1 MNQKPSPLHRASE
14 WIVDHYR
21 LFFVVFAAL
30 LVFSAVASGW
40 VKVENDVAAYLP
52 ADSETRQ
59 GLDIME
65 QEFQTYGSAKIL
77 LRDTDADA
85 AAATAEQI
93 RAVDGV
99 DSCTY
104 TMNDT
109 GSALL
114 SVSLSDLEGS
124 DTCAQTV
131 QALRDLLDGS
141 GAYIYSAEGYSIS
154 DQINGEVRGLLV
166 IVAII
171 LVTVLTFTSS
181 TYAEVPILLIT
192 FLAAA
197 LINKGTN
204 FVFGTISFVSNAVAI
219 LLQLAMSVDYAIIFC
234 NRYKQAHET
243 LPVREAVIESLEKSI
258 TVISSSS
265 LTTIAGL
272 VAMTFMKFGLG
283 RDLGIVLIKAILIS
297 MLTVF
302 LLMPGLLL
310 KLGPAMDKTKHRNF
324 VPKIS
329 GVGRLAWR
337 TRRVVPLVFAAVLVV
352 ACIGA
357 NRVSYVY
364 SEAPLKTHNADVNR
378 TASQA
383 ITDDFGDETVLAVV
397 VPAGDYTQEAALLD
411 ALSALPEVKSA
422 VGIAGTEAAGGYRLA
437 DAVDYRTFAQ
447 LSGADSTSAQA
458 LFALYAAENGA
469 AQTAA
474 QDLSGYQVPLLKLFE
489 FLNDKIADGTVTL
502 SAAQAA
508 QVTALSS
515 QLERASAQLEG
526 TSYHRLVLTLA
537 AASDGDETFA
547 LLDRIHAVVHQY
559 YPTDSYL
566 VGDAMSAYGSEQ
578 TFTQDNVMVSAMSI
592 LMVMLVLLF
601 TFRSLGMPI
610 LLTLVI
616 QGSIWINFGITVLTG
631 EYVLFMVYLVASA
644 IQMGCNVDYAIVV
657 ASHYTEA
664 RADQGPREAMITA
677 LNLAFPTI
685 ITSGTMLIS
694 AGLLIGA
701 RVSSGAVAGMGRF
714 VGVGSLIT
722 VFLVLFVLPQLLLLG
737 DTFVRRTAL
746 PAQRRLPL
754 TAASRA
760 ARWVLLAAAVFVM
773 AVSPWS
779 VVRTQQKRADRVA
792 ADTQLCGSA
801 HSLGELAASLGA
813 QQETYDALKRSFATG
828 VVTDNVGQSRLES
841 GQAEYDAGSEKLAAA
856 KAQYAAGQAQLEQ
869 GKADYAAGQEKLAAA
884 KEEYAA
890 GQAQLAKIQPVY
902 DAVHPAYQRYLD
914 RQAEYD
920 AAVASGDLAKAA
932 LLWPGVTAQKQI
944 YETQLIGTG
953 YSIESLVQAY
963 EAGQAKLSAGAAQI
977 AAAEQQLQD
986 AQAQL
991 AAGQQAL
998 DAAAAEIA
1006 AGQSKLDTA
1015 AGTLASGRQ
1024 TLAANRQQLA
1034 QDLAALAPYEDDT
1047 ERLEQ
1052 GIAVLMQDETLR
1064 ARAGASASYG
1074 DICAL
1079 AQDIYTADMNTA
1091 RTEAAVWT
1099 GICIALFAA
1108 GALAFAGV
1116 CLGHRRGKAVAWCT
1130 ALAAI
1135 LSVGCLIAMR
1145 PPVTVRCA
1153 RCACARRWRCSCW
1166 RSWPP
1171 GSRSGSARS
1180 GRSKAQGKKKPG
1192 RRQLPAPR
1200 FCFCTALCYNGP
1212 SRSKGIAI
1220 PMVKV
1225 LFICHGN
1232 ICRSPMAEY
1241 LLKEMVRQQGLAAQF
1256 QIASAA
1262 TSREEIGNDVYP
1274 PARAEL
1280 RAHGIP
1286 VGHRTAVQVTPRDY
1300 DAYDWLLTMDE
1311 NNARNLRR
1319 ILPHDPDG
1327 KIRALLSFA
1336 GLQRGIADPWYT
1348 DDFGTTYDDL
1358 VLGCTAFLDALRRRG
1373 DI

>member
-93 RAVDGV
+93 HAVDGV

-243 LPVREAVIESLEKSI
+243 LPVREAAIESLEKSI

-411 ALSALPEVKSA
+411 ALSAVPEVKSA

-447 LSGADSTSAQA
+447 LSDVDSTSAQA

-474 QDLSGYQVPLLKLFE
+474 QDLSGYQVPLLKLFK

-664 RADQGPREAMITA
+664 RADQGSREAMITA

-746 PAQRRLPL
+746 PAQRRLLL

-801 HSLGELAASLGA
+801 RSLGELAASLGA
-813 QQETYDALKRSFATG
+813 QQETYDALKLSFATG

-856 KAQYAAGQAQLEQ
+856 KAQYAAGQAQL
-869 GKADYAAGQEKLAAA
+869 AR
-884 KEEYAA
+884 
-890 GQAQLAKIQPVY
+890 IQPVY

-932 LLWPGVTAQKQI
+932 LLWPGVTAQKQL

-1015 AGTLASGRQ
+1015 AGTLAAGRQ

-1079 AQDIYTADMNTA
+1079 AQDLYTADMDTA

-1135 LSVGCLIAMR
+1135 LSVGCLIAM
-1145 PPVTVRCA
+1145 
-1153 RCACARRWRCSCW
+1153 
-1166 RSWPP
+1166 
-1171 GSRSGSARS
+1171 
-1180 GRSKAQGKKKPG
+1180 
-1192 RRQLPAPR
+1192 
-1200 FCFCTALCYNGP
+1200 
-1212 SRSKGIAI
+1212 
-1220 PMVKV
+1220 
-1225 LFICHGN
+1225 
-1232 ICRSPMAEY
+1232 
-1241 LLKEMVRQQGLAAQF
+1241 LAAGHG
-1256 QIASAA
+1256 ALRTLCLCAA
-1262 TSREEIGNDVYP
+1262 
-1274 PARAEL
+1274 L
-1280 RAHGIP
+1280 
-1286 VGHRTAVQVTPRDY
+1286 
-1300 DAYDWLLTMDE
+1300 
-1311 NNARNLRR
+1311 
-1319 ILPHDPDG
+1319 
-1327 KIRALLSFA
+1327 ALLVLAFVAA
-1336 GLQRGIADPWYT
+1336 GVTLRQRAQR
-1348 DDFGTTYDDL
+1348 
-1358 VLGCTAFLDALRRRG
+1358 AQ
-1373 DI
+1373 

>member
-85 AAATAEQI
+85 AAATAERI

-352 ACIGA
+352 ACIGV

-447 LSGADSTSAQA
+447 LSDVDSTSAQA

-856 KAQYAAGQAQLEQ
+856 KAQYAAGQVQLEQ
-869 GKADYAAGQEKLAAA
+869 GKADYAAGQEQLAAA

-932 LLWPGVTAQKQI
+932 LLWPGVTAQKQL

-963 EAGQAKLSAGAAQI
+963 EAGQAKLSDGAAQI

-1034 QDLAALAPYEDDT
+1034 QDLAALTPYEDDT

-1079 AQDIYTADMNTA
+1079 AQDLYTADMDTA

-1116 CLGHRRGKAVAWCT
+1116 CLGHRREKAVAWCT

-1135 LSVGCLIAMR
+1135 LSVGCLIAMLAAGHGALR
-1145 PPVTVRCA
+1145 TLCLCAAHAVPVRGAGAARAGVR
-1153 RCACARRWRCSCW
+1153 
-1166 RSWPP
+1166 
-1171 GSRSGSARS
+1171 
-1180 GRSKAQGKKKPG
+1180 G
-1192 RRQLPAPR
+1192 RRGHAPAARAAGAVRRRERKNRGAGSCLHPGFAFAPR
-1200 FCFCTALCYNGP
+1200 CVIMGH
-1212 SRSKGIAI
+1212 
-1220 PMVKV
+1220 
-1225 LFICHGN
+1225 HG
-1232 ICRSPMAEY
+1232 R
-1241 LLKEMVRQQGLAAQF
+1241 K
-1256 QIASAA
+1256 
-1262 TSREEIGNDVYP
+1262 
-1274 PARAEL
+1274 EL
-1280 RAHGIP
+1280 RSQWSKCSLSA
-1286 VGHRTAVQVTPRDY
+1286 TAGFTV
-1300 DAYDWLLTMDE
+1300 
-1311 NNARNLRR
+1311 
-1319 ILPHDPDG
+1319 
-1327 KIRALLSFA
+1327 
-1336 GLQRGIADPWYT
+1336 
-1348 DDFGTTYDDL
+1348 
-1358 VLGCTAFLDALRRRG
+1358 
-1373 DI
+1373 

>member
-1 MNQKPSPLHRASE
+1 MITDICNLSFFSLSFCYQKVNPRVFVGVRSGDSIMNQKPSPLHRASE

-192 FLAAA
+192 VLAAA

-664 RADQGPREAMITA
+664 RADQGPRETMITA

-1135 LSVGCLIAMR
+1135 LSVGCLIAM
-1145 PPVTVRCA
+1145 
-1153 RCACARRWRCSCW
+1153 
-1166 RSWPP
+1166 
-1171 GSRSGSARS
+1171 
-1180 GRSKAQGKKKPG
+1180 
-1192 RRQLPAPR
+1192 
-1200 FCFCTALCYNGP
+1200 
-1212 SRSKGIAI
+1212 
-1220 PMVKV
+1220 
-1225 LFICHGN
+1225 
-1232 ICRSPMAEY
+1232 
-1241 LLKEMVRQQGLAAQF
+1241 LAAGHG
-1256 QIASAA
+1256 ALRTLCLCAA
-1262 TSREEIGNDVYP
+1262 
-1274 PARAEL
+1274 L
-1280 RAHGIP
+1280 
-1286 VGHRTAVQVTPRDY
+1286 
-1300 DAYDWLLTMDE
+1300 
-1311 NNARNLRR
+1311 
-1319 ILPHDPDG
+1319 
-1327 KIRALLSFA
+1327 ALLVLAFVAA
-1336 GLQRGIADPWYT
+1336 GFTLRQRAQR
-1348 DDFGTTYDDL
+1348 
-1358 VLGCTAFLDALRRRG
+1358 AQ
-1373 DI
+1373 

>member
-93 RAVDGV
+93 HAVDGV

-474 QDLSGYQVPLLKLFE
+474 QDLSGYQVPLLKLFK

-779 VVRTQQKRADRVA
+779 VVRTQQKRADRVD
-792 ADTQLCGSA
+792 ADTQLCDNA

-813 QQETYDALKRSFATG
+813 QQETYDALKLSFATG

-856 KAQYAAGQAQLEQ
+856 RAQYAAGQAQLEQ
-869 GKADYAAGQEKLAAA
+869 GKADYAAGQ
-884 KEEYAA
+884 
-890 GQAQLAKIQPVY
+890 AQLARIQPVY

-914 RQAEYD
+914 QQAEYD
-920 AAVASGDLAKAA
+920 AAVANGDLAKAA
-932 LLWPGVTAQKQI
+932 LLWPGVTAQKQL

-977 AAAEQQLQD
+977 AAAEQQLAD
-986 AQAQL
+986 AQAKL

-1079 AQDIYTADMNTA
+1079 AQDLYTADMDTA

-1116 CLGHRRGKAVAWCT
+1116 CLGHRSGKAVAWCT

-1135 LSVGCLIAMR
+1135 LSVGCLIAM
-1145 PPVTVRCA
+1145 
-1153 RCACARRWRCSCW
+1153 
-1166 RSWPP
+1166 
-1171 GSRSGSARS
+1171 
-1180 GRSKAQGKKKPG
+1180 
-1192 RRQLPAPR
+1192 
-1200 FCFCTALCYNGP
+1200 
-1212 SRSKGIAI
+1212 
-1220 PMVKV
+1220 
-1225 LFICHGN
+1225 
-1232 ICRSPMAEY
+1232 
-1241 LLKEMVRQQGLAAQF
+1241 LAAGHG
-1256 QIASAA
+1256 ALRTLCLCAA
-1262 TSREEIGNDVYP
+1262 
-1274 PARAEL
+1274 L
-1280 RAHGIP
+1280 
-1286 VGHRTAVQVTPRDY
+1286 
-1300 DAYDWLLTMDE
+1300 
-1311 NNARNLRR
+1311 
-1319 ILPHDPDG
+1319 
-1327 KIRALLSFA
+1327 ALLVLAFVAA
-1336 GLQRGIADPWYT
+1336 GVTLRQRAQR
-1348 DDFGTTYDDL
+1348 
-1358 VLGCTAFLDALRRRG
+1358 AQ
-1373 DI
+1373 

>member
-258 TVISSSS
+258 AVISSSS

-329 GVGRLAWR
+329 GVGRLAWW

-364 SEAPLKTHNADVNR
+364 SEAPLKTHNADANR

-397 VPAGDYTQEAALLD
+397 VPAGDYTREAALLD

-447 LSGADSTSAQA
+447 LSDVDSTSAQA

-754 TAASRA
+754 PSASRA

-779 VVRTQQKRADRVA
+779 AVRPQQERADRVE
-792 ADTQLCGSA
+792 ADTQLCDSA
-801 HSLGELAASLGA
+801 RSLGELAASLGA
-813 QQETYDALKRSFATG
+813 QQETYDALKLSFATG
-828 VVTDNVGQSRLES
+828 VVTDNVGQSRLQS
-841 GQAEYDAGSEKLAAA
+841 GQAEYDAGSEKLA
-856 KAQYAAGQAQLEQ
+856 EQ
-869 GKADYAAGQEKLAAA
+869 GMADYAAGQENLAAA

-932 LLWPGVTAQKQI
+932 LLWPGVTAQKQL
-944 YETQLIGTG
+944 YETQLLGTG

-963 EAGQAKLSAGAAQI
+963 EAGQAKLSEGAAQI
-977 AAAEQQLQD
+977 TAAEQQLQD

-991 AAGQQAL
+991 VAGQQAL

-1034 QDLAALAPYEDDT
+1034 QDLAELAPYEDDT
-1047 ERLEQ
+1047 ERLER
-1052 GIAVLMQDETLR
+1052 GIAVLMQGEALR
-1064 ARAGASASYG
+1064 TRAGSSASYG

-1079 AQDIYTADMNTA
+1079 AQDLYAADMDTA

-1099 GICIALFAA
+1099 GICIVLFAA

-1116 CLGHRRGKAVAWCT
+1116 CLGHRREKAVAWCT

-1135 LSVGCLIAMR
+1135 LSVGCLIAM
-1145 PPVTVRCA
+1145 
-1153 RCACARRWRCSCW
+1153 
-1166 RSWPP
+1166 
-1171 GSRSGSARS
+1171 
-1180 GRSKAQGKKKPG
+1180 
-1192 RRQLPAPR
+1192 
-1200 FCFCTALCYNGP
+1200 
-1212 SRSKGIAI
+1212 
-1220 PMVKV
+1220 
-1225 LFICHGN
+1225 
-1232 ICRSPMAEY
+1232 
-1241 LLKEMVRQQGLAAQF
+1241 LAAGHG
-1256 QIASAA
+1256 A
-1262 TSREEIGNDVYP
+1262 
-1274 PARAEL
+1274 L
-1280 RAHGIP
+1280 R
-1286 VGHRTAVQVTPRDY
+1286 TLCLCAV
-1300 DAYDWLLTMDE
+1300 L
-1311 NNARNLRR
+1311 
-1319 ILPHDPDG
+1319 
-1327 KIRALLSFA
+1327 ALLVLAFVAA
-1336 GLQRGIADPWYT
+1336 GLTLRQRAQR
-1348 DDFGTTYDDL
+1348 
-1358 VLGCTAFLDALRRRG
+1358 AQ
-1373 DI
+1373 

>member
-1 MNQKPSPLHRASE
+1 MITDICNLSFFSLSFCYQKVNPRVFVGVRSGDSIMNQKPSPLHRASE

-447 LSGADSTSAQA
+447 LSGADSTSAPA

-566 VGDAMSAYGSEQ
+566 VGDAMSAYGPEQ

-779 VVRTQQKRADRVA
+779 VVRTQQKRADRVV

-801 HSLGELAASLGA
+801 RSLGELAASLGA
-813 QQETYDALKRSFATG
+813 QQETYDALKLSFATG

-841 GQAEYDAGSEKLAAA
+841 GQAEYDAGREK
-856 KAQYAAGQAQLEQ
+856 
-869 GKADYAAGQEKLAAA
+869 
-884 KEEYAA
+884 
-890 GQAQLAKIQPVY
+890 
-902 DAVHPAYQRYLD
+902 
-914 RQAEYD
+914 
-920 AAVASGDLAKAA
+920 
-932 LLWPGVTAQKQI
+932 
-944 YETQLIGTG
+944 
-953 YSIESLVQAY
+953 
-963 EAGQAKLSAGAAQI
+963 
-977 AAAEQQLQD
+977 
-986 AQAQL
+986 L

-1034 QDLAALAPYEDDT
+1034 QDLAALTPYEDDT

-1079 AQDIYTADMNTA
+1079 AQDLYTADMDTA

-1099 GICIALFAA
+1099 GICITLFAA

-1116 CLGHRRGKAVAWCT
+1116 CLGHRSGKAVAWCT

-1135 LSVGCLIAMR
+1135 LSVGCLIAM
-1145 PPVTVRCA
+1145 
-1153 RCACARRWRCSCW
+1153 
-1166 RSWPP
+1166 
-1171 GSRSGSARS
+1171 
-1180 GRSKAQGKKKPG
+1180 
-1192 RRQLPAPR
+1192 
-1200 FCFCTALCYNGP
+1200 
-1212 SRSKGIAI
+1212 
-1220 PMVKV
+1220 
-1225 LFICHGN
+1225 
-1232 ICRSPMAEY
+1232 
-1241 LLKEMVRQQGLAAQF
+1241 LAAGHG
-1256 QIASAA
+1256 ALRTLCLCAA
-1262 TSREEIGNDVYP
+1262 
-1274 PARAEL
+1274 L
-1280 RAHGIP
+1280 
-1286 VGHRTAVQVTPRDY
+1286 
-1300 DAYDWLLTMDE
+1300 
-1311 NNARNLRR
+1311 
-1319 ILPHDPDG
+1319 
-1327 KIRALLSFA
+1327 ALLVLAFVAA
-1336 GLQRGIADPWYT
+1336 GFTLRQRAQR
-1348 DDFGTTYDDL
+1348 
-1358 VLGCTAFLDALRRRG
+1358 AQ
-1373 DI
+1373 

>member
-364 SEAPLKTHNADVNR
+364 SEAPLKMHNADVNR

-447 LSGADSTSAQA
+447 LGGADSTSAQA

-664 RADQGPREAMITA
+664 RADHGPREAMITA

-792 ADTQLCGSA
+792 ADTQLCDNA

-813 QQETYDALKRSFATG
+813 QQETYDALKLSFATG
-828 VVTDNVGQSRLES
+828 VVTDSVGQSQLQS

-856 KAQYAAGQAQLEQ
+856 RAQYAAGQAQLEQ
-869 GKADYAAGQEKLAAA
+869 GKADYAAGQ
-884 KEEYAA
+884 
-890 GQAQLAKIQPVY
+890 AQLARIQPVY

-932 LLWPGVTAQKQI
+932 LLWPGVTAQKQL

-1079 AQDIYTADMNTA
+1079 AQDLYTADMDTA

-1116 CLGHRRGKAVAWCT
+1116 CLGHRSGKAVAWCT

-1135 LSVGCLIAMR
+1135 LSVGCLIAM
-1145 PPVTVRCA
+1145 
-1153 RCACARRWRCSCW
+1153 
-1166 RSWPP
+1166 
-1171 GSRSGSARS
+1171 
-1180 GRSKAQGKKKPG
+1180 
-1192 RRQLPAPR
+1192 
-1200 FCFCTALCYNGP
+1200 
-1212 SRSKGIAI
+1212 
-1220 PMVKV
+1220 
-1225 LFICHGN
+1225 
-1232 ICRSPMAEY
+1232 
-1241 LLKEMVRQQGLAAQF
+1241 LAAGHG
-1256 QIASAA
+1256 ALRTLCLCAA
-1262 TSREEIGNDVYP
+1262 
-1274 PARAEL
+1274 L
-1280 RAHGIP
+1280 
-1286 VGHRTAVQVTPRDY
+1286 
-1300 DAYDWLLTMDE
+1300 
-1311 NNARNLRR
+1311 
-1319 ILPHDPDG
+1319 
-1327 KIRALLSFA
+1327 ALLVLAFVAA
-1336 GLQRGIADPWYT
+1336 GVTLRQRAQR
-1348 DDFGTTYDDL
+1348 
-1358 VLGCTAFLDALRRRG
+1358 AQ
-1373 DI
+1373 

>member
-1 MNQKPSPLHRASE
+1 MITDICNLSFFSLSFCYQKVNPRVFVGVRSGDSIMNQKPSPLHRASE

-397 VPAGDYTQEAALLD
+397 VPSGDYTQEAALLD

-447 LSGADSTSAQA
+447 LSGVDSTSAQA

-1135 LSVGCLIAMR
+1135 LSVGCLIAM
-1145 PPVTVRCA
+1145 
-1153 RCACARRWRCSCW
+1153 
-1166 RSWPP
+1166 
-1171 GSRSGSARS
+1171 
-1180 GRSKAQGKKKPG
+1180 
-1192 RRQLPAPR
+1192 
-1200 FCFCTALCYNGP
+1200 
-1212 SRSKGIAI
+1212 
-1220 PMVKV
+1220 
-1225 LFICHGN
+1225 
-1232 ICRSPMAEY
+1232 
-1241 LLKEMVRQQGLAAQF
+1241 LAAGHG
-1256 QIASAA
+1256 ALRTLCLCAA
-1262 TSREEIGNDVYP
+1262 
-1274 PARAEL
+1274 L
-1280 RAHGIP
+1280 
-1286 VGHRTAVQVTPRDY
+1286 
-1300 DAYDWLLTMDE
+1300 
-1311 NNARNLRR
+1311 
-1319 ILPHDPDG
+1319 
-1327 KIRALLSFA
+1327 ALLVLAFVAA
-1336 GLQRGIADPWYT
+1336 GFTLRQRAQR
-1348 DDFGTTYDDL
+1348 
-1358 VLGCTAFLDALRRRG
+1358 AQ
-1373 DI
+1373 

>member
-364 SEAPLKTHNADVNR
+364 SEAPLKMHNADVNR

-447 LSGADSTSAQA
+447 LSDVDSTSAQA

-474 QDLSGYQVPLLKLFE
+474 QDLSGYQVPLLKLFK

-779 VVRTQQKRADRVA
+779 VVRTQQKRADRVD
-792 ADTQLCGSA
+792 ADTQLCDNA

-828 VVTDNVGQSRLES
+828 VVTDSVGQSQLQS

-856 KAQYAAGQAQLEQ
+856 RAQ
-869 GKADYAAGQEKLAAA
+869 
-884 KEEYAA
+884 
-890 GQAQLAKIQPVY
+890 
-902 DAVHPAYQRYLD
+902 
-914 RQAEYD
+914 YD

-932 LLWPGVTAQKQI
+932 LLWPGVTAQKQL

-1079 AQDIYTADMNTA
+1079 AQDLYTADMDTA

-1116 CLGHRRGKAVAWCT
+1116 CLGHRSGKAVAWCT

-1135 LSVGCLIAMR
+1135 LSVGCLIAM
-1145 PPVTVRCA
+1145 
-1153 RCACARRWRCSCW
+1153 
-1166 RSWPP
+1166 
-1171 GSRSGSARS
+1171 
-1180 GRSKAQGKKKPG
+1180 
-1192 RRQLPAPR
+1192 
-1200 FCFCTALCYNGP
+1200 
-1212 SRSKGIAI
+1212 
-1220 PMVKV
+1220 
-1225 LFICHGN
+1225 
-1232 ICRSPMAEY
+1232 
-1241 LLKEMVRQQGLAAQF
+1241 LAAGHG
-1256 QIASAA
+1256 ALRTLCLCAA
-1262 TSREEIGNDVYP
+1262 
-1274 PARAEL
+1274 L
-1280 RAHGIP
+1280 
-1286 VGHRTAVQVTPRDY
+1286 
-1300 DAYDWLLTMDE
+1300 
-1311 NNARNLRR
+1311 
-1319 ILPHDPDG
+1319 
-1327 KIRALLSFA
+1327 ALLVLAFVAA
-1336 GLQRGIADPWYT
+1336 GVTLRQRAQR
-1348 DDFGTTYDDL
+1348 
-1358 VLGCTAFLDALRRRG
+1358 AQ
-1373 DI
+1373 

>member
-337 TRRVVPLVFAAVLVV
+337 TRRVVPL
-352 ACIGA
+352 
-357 NRVSYVY
+357 
-364 SEAPLKTHNADVNR
+364 
-378 TASQA
+378 
-383 ITDDFGDETVLAVV
+383 
-397 VPAGDYTQEAALLD
+397 
-411 ALSALPEVKSA
+411 
-422 VGIAGTEAAGGYRLA
+422 
-437 DAVDYRTFAQ
+437 
-447 LSGADSTSAQA
+447 
-458 LFALYAAENGA
+458 
-469 AQTAA
+469 
-474 QDLSGYQVPLLKLFE
+474 LKLFE

-779 VVRTQQKRADRVA
+779 VVRTQQKRADRVV

-801 HSLGELAASLGA
+801 RSLGELAASLGA
-813 QQETYDALKRSFATG
+813 QQETYDALKLSFATG

-841 GQAEYDAGSEKLAAA
+841 GQAEYDAGREKLAAA
-856 KAQYAAGQAQLEQ
+856 RAQYAAGQAQLEQ
-869 GKADYAAGQEKLAAA
+869 GKADYAAGQEQLAAA

-890 GQAQLAKIQPVY
+890 GQEKLARIQPVY

-914 RQAEYD
+914 RQGGRKRRPGQGR
-920 AAVASGDLAKAA
+920 AALAGRDGAKAA
-932 LLWPGVTAQKQI
+932 L
-944 YETQLIGTG
+944 
-953 YSIESLVQAY
+953 
-963 EAGQAKLSAGAAQI
+963 
-977 AAAEQQLQD
+977 
-986 AQAQL
+986 
-991 AAGQQAL
+991 
-998 DAAAAEIA
+998 
-1006 AGQSKLDTA
+1006 
-1015 AGTLASGRQ
+1015 
-1024 TLAANRQQLA
+1024 
-1034 QDLAALAPYEDDT
+1034 
-1047 ERLEQ
+1047 
-1052 GIAVLMQDETLR
+1052 
-1064 ARAGASASYG
+1064 
-1074 DICAL
+1074 
-1079 AQDIYTADMNTA
+1079 
-1091 RTEAAVWT
+1091 
-1099 GICIALFAA
+1099 
-1108 GALAFAGV
+1108 
-1116 CLGHRRGKAVAWCT
+1116 
-1130 ALAAI
+1130 
-1135 LSVGCLIAMR
+1135 
-1145 PPVTVRCA
+1145 
-1153 RCACARRWRCSCW
+1153 
-1166 RSWPP
+1166 
-1171 GSRSGSARS
+1171 
-1180 GRSKAQGKKKPG
+1180 
-1192 RRQLPAPR
+1192 
-1200 FCFCTALCYNGP
+1200 
-1212 SRSKGIAI
+1212 
-1220 PMVKV
+1220 
-1225 LFICHGN
+1225 
-1232 ICRSPMAEY
+1232 
-1241 LLKEMVRQQGLAAQF
+1241 
-1256 QIASAA
+1256 
-1262 TSREEIGNDVYP
+1262 
-1274 PARAEL
+1274 
-1280 RAHGIP
+1280 
-1286 VGHRTAVQVTPRDY
+1286 
-1300 DAYDWLLTMDE
+1300 
-1311 NNARNLRR
+1311 
-1319 ILPHDPDG
+1319 
-1327 KIRALLSFA
+1327 
-1336 GLQRGIADPWYT
+1336 
-1348 DDFGTTYDDL
+1348 
-1358 VLGCTAFLDALRRRG
+1358 
-1373 DI
+1373 

>member
-85 AAATAEQI
+85 AAATAERI

-447 LSGADSTSAQA
+447 LSDVDSTSAQA

-754 TAASRA
+754 PAASRA

-779 VVRTQQKRADRVA
+779 AVRTQQERADRVD
-792 ADTQLCGSA
+792 ADTQLCDNA

-813 QQETYDALKRSFATG
+813 QQETYDALKLSFATG

-841 GQAEYDAGSEKLAAA
+841 GQAEYDTGSEKLAAA
-856 KAQYAAGQAQLEQ
+856 RAQ
-869 GKADYAAGQEKLAAA
+869 YAAGQEKLAR
-884 KEEYAA
+884 
-890 GQAQLAKIQPVY
+890 IQPVY

-932 LLWPGVTAQKQI
+932 LLWPGVTAQKQL

-963 EAGQAKLSAGAAQI
+963 EAGQAKLSDGAAQI
-977 AAAEQQLQD
+977 TAAEQQLQD

-1079 AQDIYTADMNTA
+1079 AQDFYTADMDTA

-1135 LSVGCLIAMR
+1135 LSVGCLIAM
-1145 PPVTVRCA
+1145 
-1153 RCACARRWRCSCW
+1153 
-1166 RSWPP
+1166 
-1171 GSRSGSARS
+1171 
-1180 GRSKAQGKKKPG
+1180 
-1192 RRQLPAPR
+1192 
-1200 FCFCTALCYNGP
+1200 
-1212 SRSKGIAI
+1212 
-1220 PMVKV
+1220 
-1225 LFICHGN
+1225 
-1232 ICRSPMAEY
+1232 
-1241 LLKEMVRQQGLAAQF
+1241 LAAGHG
-1256 QIASAA
+1256 ALRTLCLCAA
-1262 TSREEIGNDVYP
+1262 
-1274 PARAEL
+1274 L
-1280 RAHGIP
+1280 
-1286 VGHRTAVQVTPRDY
+1286 
-1300 DAYDWLLTMDE
+1300 
-1311 NNARNLRR
+1311 
-1319 ILPHDPDG
+1319 
-1327 KIRALLSFA
+1327 ALLVLAFVAA
-1336 GLQRGIADPWYT
+1336 GVTLRQRAQR
-1348 DDFGTTYDDL
+1348 
-1358 VLGCTAFLDALRRRG
+1358 AQ
-1373 DI
+1373 

>member
-1 MNQKPSPLHRASE
+1 MNKKPSTLYRASE

-21 LFFVVFAAL
+21 LFFIVFAVL

-77 LRDTDADA
+77 LRGTDADT

-104 TMNDT
+104 TMNDA

-114 SVSLSDLEGS
+114 SVSLADLEGS

-141 GAYIYSAEGYSIS
+141 GAYIYSAEGYSVS

-243 LPVREAVIESLEKSI
+243 LPVREAVIESLAKSI

-283 RDLGIVLIKAILIS
+283 RDLGIVLIKAIFIS
-297 MLTVF
+297 LLTAF

-310 KLGPAMDKTKHRNF
+310 KLGPAMDKTKHRDF

-329 GVGRLAWR
+329 GIGRLAWR

-352 ACIGA
+352 ACVGV

-364 SEAPLKTHNADVNR
+364 SEAPLKTHNADANR

-383 ITDDFGDETVLAVV
+383 ITADFGDETVLAVV
-397 VPAGDYTQEAALLD
+397 VPAGDYDQEAALLD
-411 ALSALPEVKSA
+411 ALSAVPEVKSA

-447 LSGADSTSAQA
+447 LSGVDSTSAQA

-474 QDLSGYQVPLLKLFE
+474 QDLRGYQVPLLKLFE

-502 SAAQAA
+502 SDAQAA
-508 QVTALSS
+508 QVTALSD
-515 QLERASAQLEG
+515 QLTRASAQLEG
-526 TSYHRLVLTLA
+526 ASYHRLVLTLA

-694 AGLLIGA
+694 AGLLVGA

-754 TAASRA
+754 TSASRA

-779 VVRTQQKRADRVA
+779 VVRTQQERADRVE
-792 ADTQLCGSA
+792 ADTQLCDNA
-801 HSLGELAASLGA
+801 RSLGELAASLGA
-813 QQETYDALKRSFATG
+813 QQETYDALKLSFATG
-828 VVTDNVGQSRLES
+828 VVTDNVGQSRLQS

-856 KAQYAAGQAQLEQ
+856 KAQYAAGQAQL
-869 GKADYAAGQEKLAAA
+869 AAA

-890 GQAQLAKIQPVY
+890 GQEKLARIQPVY

-932 LLWPGVTAQKQI
+932 LLWPGVTAQKQL
-944 YETQLIGTG
+944 YETQLVGTG

-963 EAGQAKLSAGAAQI
+963 EAGRAQLADGAAQI
-977 AAAEQQLQD
+977 AAAEQQLRD

-991 AAGQQAL
+991 VAGQEAL

-1024 TLAANRQQLA
+1024 TLAANRQQLS
-1034 QDLAALAPYEDDT
+1034 QDLAALTPYEDDT

-1064 ARAGASASYG
+1064 ARAGSAASYG

-1079 AQDIYTADMNTA
+1079 AQDLYTADMDTA

-1108 GALAFAGV
+1108 GALALTGV
-1116 CLGHRRGKAVAWCT
+1116 CLGHGRGKAMAWCT

-1135 LSVGCLIAMR
+1135 LSVGCLIAM
-1145 PPVTVRCA
+1145 
-1153 RCACARRWRCSCW
+1153 
-1166 RSWPP
+1166 
-1171 GSRSGSARS
+1171 
-1180 GRSKAQGKKKPG
+1180 
-1192 RRQLPAPR
+1192 
-1200 FCFCTALCYNGP
+1200 
-1212 SRSKGIAI
+1212 
-1220 PMVKV
+1220 
-1225 LFICHGN
+1225 
-1232 ICRSPMAEY
+1232 
-1241 LLKEMVRQQGLAAQF
+1241 LAAGHG
-1256 QIASAA
+1256 ALRTLCLCAA
-1262 TSREEIGNDVYP
+1262 
-1274 PARAEL
+1274 L
-1280 RAHGIP
+1280 
-1286 VGHRTAVQVTPRDY
+1286 
-1300 DAYDWLLTMDE
+1300 
-1311 NNARNLRR
+1311 
-1319 ILPHDPDG
+1319 
-1327 KIRALLSFA
+1327 ALLVLAFVAA
-1336 GLQRGIADPWYT
+1336 GLT
-1348 DDFGTTYDDL
+1348 
-1358 VLGCTAFLDALRRRG
+1358 LRQCAERAQ
-1373 DI
+1373 

>member
-21 LFFVVFAAL
+21 LFFVAFAAL

-131 QALRDLLDGS
+131 QVLRDLLDGS

-447 LSGADSTSAQA
+447 LSDVDSTSAQA

-474 QDLSGYQVPLLKLFE
+474 QDLSGYQVPLLKLFK

-801 HSLGELAASLGA
+801 RSLGELAASLGA
-813 QQETYDALKRSFATG
+813 QQETYDALKLSFATG
-828 VVTDNVGQSRLES
+828 VVTDNVGQSRLQS

-914 RQAEYD
+914 WQAEYD

-932 LLWPGVTAQKQI
+932 LLWPGVTAQKQL

-1064 ARAGASASYG
+1064 TRAGASASYG
-1074 DICAL
+1074 GICAL
-1079 AQDIYTADMNTA
+1079 AQDLYTADMDTA

-1130 ALAAI
+1130 ALAVI
-1135 LSVGCLIAMR
+1135 LSVGCLIAM
-1145 PPVTVRCA
+1145 
-1153 RCACARRWRCSCW
+1153 
-1166 RSWPP
+1166 
-1171 GSRSGSARS
+1171 
-1180 GRSKAQGKKKPG
+1180 
-1192 RRQLPAPR
+1192 
-1200 FCFCTALCYNGP
+1200 
-1212 SRSKGIAI
+1212 
-1220 PMVKV
+1220 
-1225 LFICHGN
+1225 
-1232 ICRSPMAEY
+1232 
-1241 LLKEMVRQQGLAAQF
+1241 LAAGHG
-1256 QIASAA
+1256 ALRTLCLCAA
-1262 TSREEIGNDVYP
+1262 
-1274 PARAEL
+1274 L
-1280 RAHGIP
+1280 
-1286 VGHRTAVQVTPRDY
+1286 
-1300 DAYDWLLTMDE
+1300 
-1311 NNARNLRR
+1311 
-1319 ILPHDPDG
+1319 
-1327 KIRALLSFA
+1327 ALLVLAFVAA
-1336 GLQRGIADPWYT
+1336 GFTLRQRAQR
-1348 DDFGTTYDDL
+1348 
-1358 VLGCTAFLDALRRRG
+1358 AQ
-1373 DI
+1373 

>member
-1 MNQKPSPLHRASE
+1 MITDICNLSFFSLSFCYQKVNPRVFVGVRSGDSIMNQKPSPLHRASE

-272 VAMTFMKFGLG
+272 VATTFMKFGLG

-337 TRRVVPLVFAAVLVV
+337 TRRV
-352 ACIGA
+352 
-357 NRVSYVY
+357 
-364 SEAPLKTHNADVNR
+364 
-378 TASQA
+378 
-383 ITDDFGDETVLAVV
+383 
-397 VPAGDYTQEAALLD
+397 
-411 ALSALPEVKSA
+411 
-422 VGIAGTEAAGGYRLA
+422 
-437 DAVDYRTFAQ
+437 
-447 LSGADSTSAQA
+447 
-458 LFALYAAENGA
+458 
-469 AQTAA
+469 
-474 QDLSGYQVPLLKLFE
+474 VPLLKLFE

-779 VVRTQQKRADRVA
+779 VVRTQQKRADRVV

-801 HSLGELAASLGA
+801 RSLGELAASLGA
-813 QQETYDALKRSFATG
+813 QQETYDALKLSFATG

-841 GQAEYDAGSEKLAAA
+841 GQAEYDAGREKLAAA
-856 KAQYAAGQAQLEQ
+856 RAQYAAGQAQLEQ
-869 GKADYAAGQEKLAAA
+869 GKADYAAGQEQLAAA

-890 GQAQLAKIQPVY
+890 GQEKLARIQPVY

-920 AAVASGDLAKAA
+920 TAVASGDLAKAA
-932 LLWPGVTAQKQI
+932 LLWPGVMAQKQL

-1034 QDLAALAPYEDDT
+1034 QDLAALTPYEDDT

-1079 AQDIYTADMNTA
+1079 AQDLYTADMDTA

-1099 GICIALFAA
+1099 GICITLFAA

-1116 CLGHRRGKAVAWCT
+1116 CLGHRSGKAVAWCT

-1135 LSVGCLIAMR
+1135 LSVGCLIAM
-1145 PPVTVRCA
+1145 
-1153 RCACARRWRCSCW
+1153 
-1166 RSWPP
+1166 
-1171 GSRSGSARS
+1171 
-1180 GRSKAQGKKKPG
+1180 
-1192 RRQLPAPR
+1192 
-1200 FCFCTALCYNGP
+1200 
-1212 SRSKGIAI
+1212 
-1220 PMVKV
+1220 
-1225 LFICHGN
+1225 
-1232 ICRSPMAEY
+1232 
-1241 LLKEMVRQQGLAAQF
+1241 LAAGHG
-1256 QIASAA
+1256 ALRTLCLCAA
-1262 TSREEIGNDVYP
+1262 
-1274 PARAEL
+1274 L
-1280 RAHGIP
+1280 
-1286 VGHRTAVQVTPRDY
+1286 
-1300 DAYDWLLTMDE
+1300 
-1311 NNARNLRR
+1311 
-1319 ILPHDPDG
+1319 
-1327 KIRALLSFA
+1327 ALLVLAFVAA
-1336 GLQRGIADPWYT
+1336 GFTLRQRAQR
-1348 DDFGTTYDDL
+1348 
-1358 VLGCTAFLDALRRRG
+1358 AQ
-1373 DI
+1373 

>member
-329 GVGRLAWR
+329 GVGRLAWW

-364 SEAPLKTHNADVNR
+364 SEAPLKTHNADANR

-397 VPAGDYTQEAALLD
+397 VPAGDYTREAALLD

-447 LSGADSTSAQA
+447 LSDVDSTSAQA

-474 QDLSGYQVPLLKLFE
+474 QDLSGYQVPLLKLFK

-754 TAASRA
+754 PSASRA

-779 VVRTQQKRADRVA
+779 AVRTQQERADRVE
-792 ADTQLCGSA
+792 ADTQLCDSA
-801 HSLGELAASLGA
+801 RSLGELAASLGA
-813 QQETYDALKRSFATG
+813 QQETYDALKLSFATG
-828 VVTDNVGQSRLES
+828 VVTDNVGQSRLQS

-932 LLWPGVTAQKQI
+932 LLWPGVTAQKQL
-944 YETQLIGTG
+944 YETQLLGTG

-963 EAGQAKLSAGAAQI
+963 EAGQAKLSEGAAQI

-991 AAGQQAL
+991 VAGQQAL

-1034 QDLAALAPYEDDT
+1034 QDLAELAPYEDDT
-1047 ERLEQ
+1047 ERLER
-1052 GIAVLMQDETLR
+1052 GIAVLMQGEALR
-1064 ARAGASASYG
+1064 TRAGSSASYG

-1079 AQDIYTADMNTA
+1079 AQDLYAADMDTA

-1099 GICIALFAA
+1099 GICIVLFAA

-1116 CLGHRRGKAVAWCT
+1116 CLGRRRGKAVAWCT

-1135 LSVGCLIAMR
+1135 LSVGCLIAM
-1145 PPVTVRCA
+1145 
-1153 RCACARRWRCSCW
+1153 
-1166 RSWPP
+1166 
-1171 GSRSGSARS
+1171 
-1180 GRSKAQGKKKPG
+1180 
-1192 RRQLPAPR
+1192 
-1200 FCFCTALCYNGP
+1200 
-1212 SRSKGIAI
+1212 
-1220 PMVKV
+1220 
-1225 LFICHGN
+1225 
-1232 ICRSPMAEY
+1232 
-1241 LLKEMVRQQGLAAQF
+1241 LAAGHG
-1256 QIASAA
+1256 A
-1262 TSREEIGNDVYP
+1262 
-1274 PARAEL
+1274 L
-1280 RAHGIP
+1280 R
-1286 VGHRTAVQVTPRDY
+1286 TLCLCAV
-1300 DAYDWLLTMDE
+1300 L
-1311 NNARNLRR
+1311 
-1319 ILPHDPDG
+1319 
-1327 KIRALLSFA
+1327 ALLVLAFVAA
-1336 GLQRGIADPWYT
+1336 GLTLRQRAQR
-1348 DDFGTTYDDL
+1348 
-1358 VLGCTAFLDALRRRG
+1358 AQ
-1373 DI
+1373 

>member
-1 MNQKPSPLHRASE
+1 MNKKPSPLHRASE

-21 LFFVVFAAL
+21 LFFIVFAVL

-52 ADSETRQ
+52 ADSEVRR

-77 LRDTDADA
+77 LRDTDADT

-104 TMNDT
+104 TMNDA

-124 DTCAQTV
+124 DACAQTV

-141 GAYIYSAEGYSIS
+141 GAYIYSTEGYSIS

-166 IVAII
+166 IVAVI

-243 LPVREAVIESLEKSI
+243 LPVREAVIESLAKSI

-297 MLTVF
+297 LLTVF

-357 NRVSYVY
+357 NHVSYVY

-383 ITDDFGDETVLAVV
+383 ITADFGDETVLAVV

-447 LSGADSTSAQA
+447 LSGVDSTSAQA

-469 AQTAA
+469 TQTAA

-502 SAAQAA
+502 SDAQAA
-508 QVTALSS
+508 QVTALSD
-515 QLERASAQLEG
+515 QLARASAQLEG

-566 VGDAMSAYGSEQ
+566 VGDAMSAYGAEQ

-601 TFRSLGMPI
+601 AFRSLGMPI

-779 VVRTQQKRADRVA
+779 AVRTQQERADRVG
-792 ADTQLCGSA
+792 ADTQLCDSA
-801 HSLGELAASLGA
+801 RSLGELAASLGA
-813 QQETYDALKRSFATG
+813 QQETYDALKLSFATG
-828 VVTDNVGQSRLES
+828 VVTDNVGQSQLQS

-856 KAQYAAGQAQLEQ
+856 RAQYAAGQAQLEQ
-869 GKADYAAGQEKLAAA
+869 GKADYAVGQEQLAAA

-890 GQAQLAKIQPVY
+890 GQAQLARIQPVY

-920 AAVASGDLAKAA
+920 AAVADGDLARAA
-932 LLWPGVTAQKQI
+932 LLWPGVTAQKQL
-944 YETQLIGTG
+944 YETQLLGTG

-963 EAGQAKLSAGAAQI
+963 EAGQAKLSEGAVQI

-991 AAGQQAL
+991 VAGQQAL

-1034 QDLAALAPYEDDT
+1034 QDLAELAPYEDDT

-1052 GIAVLMQDETLR
+1052 GIAVLMQDEALR
-1064 ARAGASASYG
+1064 TRAGSSASYG

-1079 AQDIYTADMNTA
+1079 AQDLYAAEMDTA

-1099 GICIALFAA
+1099 GICIVLFAA
-1108 GALAFAGV
+1108 GVLALVSV
-1116 CLGHRRGKAVAWCT
+1116 CLGYRRGKAVAWCT

-1135 LSVGCLIAMR
+1135 LSVGCLIAMLAAGHGALR
-1145 PPVTVRCA
+1145 TLC
-1153 RCACARRWRCSCW
+1153 
-1166 RSWPP
+1166 
-1171 GSRSGSARS
+1171 
-1180 GRSKAQGKKKPG
+1180 
-1192 RRQLPAPR
+1192 L
-1200 FCFCTALCYNGP
+1200 CTAL
-1212 SRSKGIAI
+1212 
-1220 PMVKV
+1220 
-1225 LFICHGN
+1225 
-1232 ICRSPMAEY
+1232 
-1241 LLKEMVRQQGLAAQF
+1241 
-1256 QIASAA
+1256 
-1262 TSREEIGNDVYP
+1262 
-1274 PARAEL
+1274 
-1280 RAHGIP
+1280 
-1286 VGHRTAVQVTPRDY
+1286 
-1300 DAYDWLLTMDE
+1300 
-1311 NNARNLRR
+1311 
-1319 ILPHDPDG
+1319 
-1327 KIRALLSFA
+1327 ALLVLAFVAA
-1336 GLQRGIADPWYT
+1336 GLTLRQRA
-1348 DDFGTTYDDL
+1348 
-1358 VLGCTAFLDALRRRG
+1358 AKAQ
-1373 DI
+1373 

>member
-1 MNQKPSPLHRASE
+1 MITDICNLSFFSLSFCYQKVNPRVFVGVRSGDSIMNQKPSPLHRASE

-801 HSLGELAASLGA
+801 RSLGELAASLGA
-813 QQETYDALKRSFATG
+813 QQETYDALKLSFATG

-841 GQAEYDAGSEKLAAA
+841 GQAEYDAGREKLAAA
-856 KAQYAAGQAQLEQ
+856 RAQYAAGQAQLEQ

-890 GQAQLAKIQPVY
+890 GQAQLARIQPVY

-914 RQAEYD
+914 RQAEYDFDMLRELELAYAMTVHKSQGSEYRQAEYD

-932 LLWPGVTAQKQI
+932 LLWPGVTAQKQL

-991 AAGQQAL
+991 
-998 DAAAAEIA
+998 A

-1079 AQDIYTADMNTA
+1079 AQDLYTVDMDTA
-1091 RTEAAVWT
+1091 RTEAVVWT

-1116 CLGHRRGKAVAWCT
+1116 CLGHRRGKAMAWCT

-1135 LSVGCLIAMR
+1135 LSVGCLIAM
-1145 PPVTVRCA
+1145 
-1153 RCACARRWRCSCW
+1153 
-1166 RSWPP
+1166 
-1171 GSRSGSARS
+1171 
-1180 GRSKAQGKKKPG
+1180 
-1192 RRQLPAPR
+1192 
-1200 FCFCTALCYNGP
+1200 
-1212 SRSKGIAI
+1212 
-1220 PMVKV
+1220 
-1225 LFICHGN
+1225 
-1232 ICRSPMAEY
+1232 
-1241 LLKEMVRQQGLAAQF
+1241 LAAGHG
-1256 QIASAA
+1256 ALRTLCLCAA
-1262 TSREEIGNDVYP
+1262 
-1274 PARAEL
+1274 L
-1280 RAHGIP
+1280 
-1286 VGHRTAVQVTPRDY
+1286 
-1300 DAYDWLLTMDE
+1300 
-1311 NNARNLRR
+1311 
-1319 ILPHDPDG
+1319 
-1327 KIRALLSFA
+1327 ALLVLAFVAA
-1336 GLQRGIADPWYT
+1336 GLTLRQRAQR
-1348 DDFGTTYDDL
+1348 
-1358 VLGCTAFLDALRRRG
+1358 AQ
-1373 DI
+1373 

>member
-1 MNQKPSPLHRASE
+1 MNKKPSPLHRASE

-21 LFFVVFAAL
+21 LFFIVFAVL

-77 LRDTDADA
+77 LRGTDADT

-104 TMNDT
+104 TMNDA

-114 SVSLSDLEGS
+114 SVSLADLEGS

-141 GAYIYSAEGYSIS
+141 GAYIYSAEGYSVS

-243 LPVREAVIESLEKSI
+243 LPVREAVIESLAKSI

-283 RDLGIVLIKAILIS
+283 RDLGIVLIKAIFIS
-297 MLTVF
+297 LLTAF

-329 GVGRLAWR
+329 GIGRLAWR
-337 TRRVVPLVFAAVLVV
+337 TRRVVPLVFAVVLVV
-352 ACIGA
+352 ACVGV

-364 SEAPLKTHNADVNR
+364 SEAPLKTHNADANR

-383 ITDDFGDETVLAVV
+383 ITADFGDETVLAVV
-397 VPAGDYTQEAALLD
+397 VPAGDYDQEAALLD
-411 ALSALPEVKSA
+411 ALSAVPEVKSA

-447 LSGADSTSAQA
+447 LSGVDSTSAQA

-474 QDLSGYQVPLLKLFE
+474 QDLRGYQVPLLKLFA

-502 SAAQAA
+502 SDAQAA
-508 QVTALSS
+508 QVTALSD
-515 QLERASAQLEG
+515 QLTRASAQLEG
-526 TSYHRLVLTLA
+526 ASYHRLVLTLA

-694 AGLLIGA
+694 AGLLVGA

-754 TAASRA
+754 TSASRA

-779 VVRTQQKRADRVA
+779 VVRTQQERADRVE
-792 ADTQLCGSA
+792 ADTQLCDNA
-801 HSLGELAASLGA
+801 RSLGELAASLGA
-813 QQETYDALKRSFATG
+813 QQETYDALKLSFATG
-828 VVTDNVGQSRLES
+828 VVTDNVGQSRLQS
-841 GQAEYDAGSEKLAAA
+841 GQAEYD
-856 KAQYAAGQAQLEQ
+856 AGQAQLEQ
-869 GKADYAAGQEKLAAA
+869 GKADYAAGQEQLAAA

-890 GQAQLAKIQPVY
+890 GQAQLARIQPVY

-932 LLWPGVTAQKQI
+932 LLWPGVTAQKQL
-944 YETQLIGTG
+944 YETQLVGTG

-963 EAGQAKLSAGAAQI
+963 EAGRSQLADGAAQI

-986 AQAQL
+986 AQVQL
-991 AAGQQAL
+991 VAGQETL

-1024 TLAANRQQLA
+1024 TLVANRQQLA
-1034 QDLAALAPYEDDT
+1034 QDLAALTPYEDDT

-1064 ARAGASASYG
+1064 ARAGSAASYG

-1079 AQDIYTADMNTA
+1079 AQDLYTADMDTA

-1108 GALAFAGV
+1108 GALALTGV
-1116 CLGHRRGKAVAWCT
+1116 CLGHQRGKAMAWCT

-1135 LSVGCLIAMR
+1135 LSVGCLIA
-1145 PPVTVRCA
+1145 
-1153 RCACARRWRCSCW
+1153 
-1166 RSWPP
+1166 
-1171 GSRSGSARS
+1171 
-1180 GRSKAQGKKKPG
+1180 
-1192 RRQLPAPR
+1192 
-1200 FCFCTALCYNGP
+1200 
-1212 SRSKGIAI
+1212 I
-1220 PMVKV
+1220 
-1225 LFICHGN
+1225 
-1232 ICRSPMAEY
+1232 
-1241 LLKEMVRQQGLAAQF
+1241 LAAGHG
-1256 QIASAA
+1256 ALRTLCLCAA
-1262 TSREEIGNDVYP
+1262 V
-1274 PARAEL
+1274 
-1280 RAHGIP
+1280 
-1286 VGHRTAVQVTPRDY
+1286 
-1300 DAYDWLLTMDE
+1300 
-1311 NNARNLRR
+1311 
-1319 ILPHDPDG
+1319 
-1327 KIRALLSFA
+1327 ALLALAFVAA
-1336 GLQRGIADPWYT
+1336 GLT
-1348 DDFGTTYDDL
+1348 
-1358 VLGCTAFLDALRRRG
+1358 LRQCAERAQ
-1373 DI
+1373 

>member
-1 MNQKPSPLHRASE
+1 MITDICNLSFFSLSFCYQKVNPRVFVGVRSGDSIMNQKPSPLHRASE

-474 QDLSGYQVPLLKLFE
+474 QDLSGYQVPLLKLFK

-664 RADQGPREAMITA
+664 RADQGSREAMIAA

-779 VVRTQQKRADRVA
+779 VVRTQQKRADRVD
-792 ADTQLCGSA
+792 ADTQLCDNA

-813 QQETYDALKRSFATG
+813 QQETYDALKLSFATG
-828 VVTDNVGQSRLES
+828 VVTDSVGQSQLES

-856 KAQYAAGQAQLEQ
+856 RAQYAAGQAQLEQ
-869 GKADYAAGQEKLAAA
+869 GKADYAAGQAQLAAA

-890 GQAQLAKIQPVY
+890 GQEKLARIQPVY

-920 AAVASGDLAKAA
+920 
-932 LLWPGVTAQKQI
+932 
-944 YETQLIGTG
+944 
-953 YSIESLVQAY
+953 
-963 EAGQAKLSAGAAQI
+963 
-977 AAAEQQLQD
+977 AAEQQLQD

-1079 AQDIYTADMNTA
+1079 AQDLYTADMDTA

-1116 CLGHRRGKAVAWCT
+1116 CLGHRRGKAAAWCT

-1135 LSVGCLIAMR
+1135 LSVGCLIAM
-1145 PPVTVRCA
+1145 
-1153 RCACARRWRCSCW
+1153 
-1166 RSWPP
+1166 
-1171 GSRSGSARS
+1171 
-1180 GRSKAQGKKKPG
+1180 
-1192 RRQLPAPR
+1192 
-1200 FCFCTALCYNGP
+1200 
-1212 SRSKGIAI
+1212 
-1220 PMVKV
+1220 
-1225 LFICHGN
+1225 
-1232 ICRSPMAEY
+1232 
-1241 LLKEMVRQQGLAAQF
+1241 LAAGHG
-1256 QIASAA
+1256 A
-1262 TSREEIGNDVYP
+1262 
-1274 PARAEL
+1274 L
-1280 RAHGIP
+1280 R
-1286 VGHRTAVQVTPRDY
+1286 TLCLCAV
-1300 DAYDWLLTMDE
+1300 L
-1311 NNARNLRR
+1311 
-1319 ILPHDPDG
+1319 
-1327 KIRALLSFA
+1327 ALLVLAFVAA
-1336 GLQRGIADPWYT
+1336 GLTLRQRAQR
-1348 DDFGTTYDDL
+1348 
-1358 VLGCTAFLDALRRRG
+1358 AQ
-1373 DI
+1373 

>member
-1 MNQKPSPLHRASE
+1 MITDICNLSFFSLSFCYQKVNPRVFVGVRSGDSIMNQKPSPLHRASE

-357 NRVSYVY
+357 NRGSYVY

-1135 LSVGCLIAMR
+1135 LSVGCLIAM
-1145 PPVTVRCA
+1145 
-1153 RCACARRWRCSCW
+1153 
-1166 RSWPP
+1166 
-1171 GSRSGSARS
+1171 
-1180 GRSKAQGKKKPG
+1180 
-1192 RRQLPAPR
+1192 
-1200 FCFCTALCYNGP
+1200 
-1212 SRSKGIAI
+1212 
-1220 PMVKV
+1220 
-1225 LFICHGN
+1225 
-1232 ICRSPMAEY
+1232 
-1241 LLKEMVRQQGLAAQF
+1241 LAAGHG
-1256 QIASAA
+1256 ALRTLCLCAA
-1262 TSREEIGNDVYP
+1262 
-1274 PARAEL
+1274 L
-1280 RAHGIP
+1280 
-1286 VGHRTAVQVTPRDY
+1286 
-1300 DAYDWLLTMDE
+1300 
-1311 NNARNLRR
+1311 
-1319 ILPHDPDG
+1319 
-1327 KIRALLSFA
+1327 ALLVLAFVAA
-1336 GLQRGIADPWYT
+1336 GFTLRQRAQR
-1348 DDFGTTYDDL
+1348 
-1358 VLGCTAFLDALRRRG
+1358 AQ
-1373 DI
+1373 

>member
-1 MNQKPSPLHRASE
+1 MITDICNLSFFSLSFCYQKVNPRVFVGVRSGDSIMNQKPSPLHRASE

-801 HSLGELAASLGA
+801 RSLGELAASLGA
-813 QQETYDALKRSFATG
+813 QQETYDALKLSFATG

-841 GQAEYDAGSEKLAAA
+841 GQAEYDAGREKLAAA
-856 KAQYAAGQAQLEQ
+856 RAQYAAGQAQLEQ

-890 GQAQLAKIQPVY
+890 GQAQLARIQPVY

-932 LLWPGVTAQKQI
+932 LLWPGVTAQKQL

-1052 GIAVLMQDETLR
+1052 GIAVLMQGEALR
-1064 ARAGASASYG
+1064 TRADAAASYG

-1079 AQDIYTADMNTA
+1079 AQDLYTVDMDTA
-1091 RTEAAVWT
+1091 RTEAVVWT

-1116 CLGHRRGKAVAWCT
+1116 CLGHRRGKAMAWCT

-1135 LSVGCLIAMR
+1135 LSVGCLIAM
-1145 PPVTVRCA
+1145 
-1153 RCACARRWRCSCW
+1153 
-1166 RSWPP
+1166 
-1171 GSRSGSARS
+1171 
-1180 GRSKAQGKKKPG
+1180 
-1192 RRQLPAPR
+1192 
-1200 FCFCTALCYNGP
+1200 
-1212 SRSKGIAI
+1212 
-1220 PMVKV
+1220 
-1225 LFICHGN
+1225 
-1232 ICRSPMAEY
+1232 
-1241 LLKEMVRQQGLAAQF
+1241 LAAGHG
-1256 QIASAA
+1256 ALRTLCLCAA
-1262 TSREEIGNDVYP
+1262 
-1274 PARAEL
+1274 L
-1280 RAHGIP
+1280 
-1286 VGHRTAVQVTPRDY
+1286 
-1300 DAYDWLLTMDE
+1300 
-1311 NNARNLRR
+1311 
-1319 ILPHDPDG
+1319 
-1327 KIRALLSFA
+1327 ALLVLAFVAA
-1336 GLQRGIADPWYT
+1336 GLTLRQRAQR
-1348 DDFGTTYDDL
+1348 
-1358 VLGCTAFLDALRRRG
+1358 AQ
-1373 DI
+1373 

>member
-1 MNQKPSPLHRASE
+1 MITDICNLSFFSLSFCYQKVNPRVFVGVRSGDSIMNQKPSPLHRASE

-547 LLDRIHAVVHQY
+547 LLDRIHGTVTLSAAQAAQVTALSSQLERASAQLEGTSYHRLVLTLAAASDGDETFALLDRIHAVVHQY

-779 VVRTQQKRADRVA
+779 VVRTQQKRADRVV

-801 HSLGELAASLGA
+801 RSLGELAASLGA
-813 QQETYDALKRSFATG
+813 QQETYDALKLSFATG

-841 GQAEYDAGSEKLAAA
+841 GQAEYDAGREK
-856 KAQYAAGQAQLEQ
+856 
-869 GKADYAAGQEKLAAA
+869 
-884 KEEYAA
+884 
-890 GQAQLAKIQPVY
+890 
-902 DAVHPAYQRYLD
+902 
-914 RQAEYD
+914 
-920 AAVASGDLAKAA
+920 
-932 LLWPGVTAQKQI
+932 
-944 YETQLIGTG
+944 
-953 YSIESLVQAY
+953 
-963 EAGQAKLSAGAAQI
+963 
-977 AAAEQQLQD
+977 
-986 AQAQL
+986 L

-1034 QDLAALAPYEDDT
+1034 QDLAALTPYEDDT

-1079 AQDIYTADMNTA
+1079 AQDLYTADMDTA

-1099 GICIALFAA
+1099 GICITLFAA

-1116 CLGHRRGKAVAWCT
+1116 CLGHRSGKAVAWCT

-1135 LSVGCLIAMR
+1135 LSVGCLIAM
-1145 PPVTVRCA
+1145 
-1153 RCACARRWRCSCW
+1153 
-1166 RSWPP
+1166 
-1171 GSRSGSARS
+1171 
-1180 GRSKAQGKKKPG
+1180 
-1192 RRQLPAPR
+1192 
-1200 FCFCTALCYNGP
+1200 
-1212 SRSKGIAI
+1212 
-1220 PMVKV
+1220 
-1225 LFICHGN
+1225 
-1232 ICRSPMAEY
+1232 
-1241 LLKEMVRQQGLAAQF
+1241 LAAGHG
-1256 QIASAA
+1256 ALRTLCLCAA
-1262 TSREEIGNDVYP
+1262 
-1274 PARAEL
+1274 L
-1280 RAHGIP
+1280 
-1286 VGHRTAVQVTPRDY
+1286 
-1300 DAYDWLLTMDE
+1300 
-1311 NNARNLRR
+1311 
-1319 ILPHDPDG
+1319 
-1327 KIRALLSFA
+1327 ALLVLAFVAA
-1336 GLQRGIADPWYT
+1336 GFTLRQRAQR
-1348 DDFGTTYDDL
+1348 
-1358 VLGCTAFLDALRRRG
+1358 AQ
-1373 DI
+1373 

>member
-1 MNQKPSPLHRASE
+1 MITDICNLSFFSLSFCYQKVNPRVFVGVRSGDSIMNQKPSPLHRASE

-272 VAMTFMKFGLG
+272 VAMTLMKFGLG

-458 LFALYAAENGA
+458 LFALYAAENGT

-1015 AGTLASGRQ
+1015 AGTLAPGRQ

-1079 AQDIYTADMNTA
+1079 AQDLYTADMNTA

-1135 LSVGCLIAMR
+1135 LSVGCLIAM
-1145 PPVTVRCA
+1145 
-1153 RCACARRWRCSCW
+1153 
-1166 RSWPP
+1166 
-1171 GSRSGSARS
+1171 
-1180 GRSKAQGKKKPG
+1180 
-1192 RRQLPAPR
+1192 
-1200 FCFCTALCYNGP
+1200 
-1212 SRSKGIAI
+1212 
-1220 PMVKV
+1220 
-1225 LFICHGN
+1225 
-1232 ICRSPMAEY
+1232 
-1241 LLKEMVRQQGLAAQF
+1241 LAAGHG
-1256 QIASAA
+1256 ALRTLCLCAA
-1262 TSREEIGNDVYP
+1262 
-1274 PARAEL
+1274 L
-1280 RAHGIP
+1280 
-1286 VGHRTAVQVTPRDY
+1286 
-1300 DAYDWLLTMDE
+1300 
-1311 NNARNLRR
+1311 
-1319 ILPHDPDG
+1319 
-1327 KIRALLSFA
+1327 ALLVLAFVAA
-1336 GLQRGIADPWYT
+1336 GFTLRQRAQR
-1348 DDFGTTYDDL
+1348 
-1358 VLGCTAFLDALRRRG
+1358 AQ
-1373 DI
+1373 

>member
-1 MNQKPSPLHRASE
+1 MNKKPSPLHRASE

-21 LFFVVFAAL
+21 LFFIVFAVL

-52 ADSETRQ
+52 ADSEVRQ

-77 LRDTDADA
+77 LRDTDADTA
-85 AAATAEQI
+85 AAMAEQI

-104 TMNDT
+104 TMNDA

-124 DTCAQTV
+124 DACAQTV

-141 GAYIYSAEGYSIS
+141 GVYIYSTEGYSIS
-154 DQINGEVRGLLV
+154 DQINGEVRSLLV

-243 LPVREAVIESLEKSI
+243 LPVREAVIESLAKSI

-297 MLTVF
+297 LMTVF
-302 LLMPGLLL
+302 LLTPGLLL

-357 NRVSYVY
+357 NHVSYVY
-364 SEAPLKTHNADVNR
+364 SEAPLKTHNADANR

-383 ITDDFGDETVLAVV
+383 ITADFGDETVLAVV
-397 VPAGDYTQEAALLD
+397 VPAVDYTQEAALLD
-411 ALSALPEVKSA
+411 ALSAMPEVKSA

-447 LSGADSTSAQA
+447 LSGVDSTSAQA

-502 SAAQAA
+502 SDAQAA
-508 QVTALSS
+508 QVTALSD
-515 QLERASAQLEG
+515 QLARASAQLEG

-566 VGDAMSAYGSEQ
+566 VGDAMSAYGAEQ

-601 TFRSLGMPI
+601 AFRSLGMPI

-664 RADQGPREAMITA
+664 RSEQGPREAMITA

-754 TAASRA
+754 TSASRA

-779 VVRTQQKRADRVA
+779 AVRTQQERADRVE
-792 ADTQLCGSA
+792 ADTQLCDSA
-801 HSLGELAASLGA
+801 RSLGELAASLGA
-813 QQETYDALKRSFATG
+813 QQETYDALKLSFATG
-828 VVTDNVGQSRLES
+828 VVTDNVGQSQLQS

-869 GKADYAAGQEKLAAA
+869 GKADYAAGQ
-884 KEEYAA
+884 
-890 GQAQLAKIQPVY
+890 AQLARIQPVY

-920 AAVASGDLAKAA
+920 AAVADGDLARAA
-932 LLWPGVTAQKQI
+932 LLWPGVTAQKQL
-944 YETQLIGTG
+944 YETQLLGTG

-963 EAGQAKLSAGAAQI
+963 EAGQAKLSEGAVQI

-991 AAGQQAL
+991 VAGQQAL

-1034 QDLAALAPYEDDT
+1034 QDLAELAPYEDDT

-1052 GIAVLMQDETLR
+1052 GIAVLMQGEALR
-1064 ARAGASASYG
+1064 TRAGSSASYG

-1079 AQDIYTADMNTA
+1079 AQDLYAADMDTA

-1099 GICIALFAA
+1099 GICIVLFAA
-1108 GALAFAGV
+1108 GALALTGV
-1116 CLGHRRGKAVAWCT
+1116 CLGHRRGKAAAWCT

-1135 LSVGCLIAMR
+1135 LSVGCLIAMLADGHGALR
-1145 PPVTVRCA
+1145 TLCLCA
-1153 RCACARRWRCSCW
+1153 ALALLVLAFVAAGLTLRQRAA
-1166 RSWPP
+1166 
-1171 GSRSGSARS
+1171 
-1180 GRSKAQGKKKPG
+1180 KAQ
-1192 RRQLPAPR
+1192 
-1200 FCFCTALCYNGP
+1200 
-1212 SRSKGIAI
+1212 
-1220 PMVKV
+1220 
-1225 LFICHGN
+1225 
-1232 ICRSPMAEY
+1232 
-1241 LLKEMVRQQGLAAQF
+1241 
-1256 QIASAA
+1256 
-1262 TSREEIGNDVYP
+1262 
-1274 PARAEL
+1274 
-1280 RAHGIP
+1280 
-1286 VGHRTAVQVTPRDY
+1286 
-1300 DAYDWLLTMDE
+1300 
-1311 NNARNLRR
+1311 
-1319 ILPHDPDG
+1319 
-1327 KIRALLSFA
+1327 
-1336 GLQRGIADPWYT
+1336 
-1348 DDFGTTYDDL
+1348 
-1358 VLGCTAFLDALRRRG
+1358 
-1373 DI
+1373 

>member
-1 MNQKPSPLHRASE
+1 MNKKPSTLYRASE

-21 LFFVVFAAL
+21 LFFIVFAVL

-40 VKVENDVAAYLP
+40 VKVENDIAAYLP

-77 LRDTDADA
+77 LRGTDADT

-104 TMNDT
+104 TMNDA

-114 SVSLSDLEGS
+114 SVSLADLEGS

-141 GAYIYSAEGYSIS
+141 GAYIYSAEGYSVS

-234 NRYKQAHET
+234 NRYKQAHEI
-243 LPVREAVIESLEKSI
+243 LPVREAVIESLAKSI

-283 RDLGIVLIKAILIS
+283 RDLGIVLIKAIFIS
-297 MLTVF
+297 LLTAF

-329 GVGRLAWR
+329 GIGRLAWR

-352 ACIGA
+352 ACVGV

-364 SEAPLKTHNADVNR
+364 SEAPLKTHNADANR

-383 ITDDFGDETVLAVV
+383 ITADFGDETVLAVV
-397 VPAGDYTQEAALLD
+397 VPAGDYDQEAALLD
-411 ALSALPEVKSA
+411 ALSAVPEVKSA

-447 LSGADSTSAQA
+447 LSGVDSTSAQA

-474 QDLSGYQVPLLKLFE
+474 QDLRGYQVPLLKLFE

-502 SAAQAA
+502 SDAQAA
-508 QVTALSS
+508 QVTVLSD
-515 QLERASAQLEG
+515 QLARASAQLEG
-526 TSYHRLVLTLA
+526 ASYHRLVLTLA

-754 TAASRA
+754 TSASRA

-779 VVRTQQKRADRVA
+779 AVRTQQERADRVE

-801 HSLGELAASLGA
+801 RSLGELAASLGA
-813 QQETYDALKRSFATG
+813 QQETYDALKLSFATG
-828 VVTDNVGQSRLES
+828 VVTDNVGQSQLQS

-869 GKADYAAGQEKLAAA
+869 GKADYAAGQ
-884 KEEYAA
+884 
-890 GQAQLAKIQPVY
+890 AQLARIQPVY

-920 AAVASGDLAKAA
+920 AAVADGDLARAA
-932 LLWPGVTAQKQI
+932 LLWPGVTAQKQL
-944 YETQLIGTG
+944 YETQLLGTG

-963 EAGQAKLSAGAAQI
+963 EAGQAKLSEGAVQI

-991 AAGQQAL
+991 VAGQQAL

-1034 QDLAALAPYEDDT
+1034 QDLAELAPYEDDT

-1052 GIAVLMQDETLR
+1052 GIAVLMQDEALR
-1064 ARAGASASYG
+1064 TRAGSSASYG

-1079 AQDIYTADMNTA
+1079 AQDLYAAEMDTA

-1099 GICIALFAA
+1099 GICIVLFAA
-1108 GALAFAGV
+1108 GALALVSV
-1116 CLGHRRGKAVAWCT
+1116 CLGRRRGKAVAWCT

-1135 LSVGCLIAMR
+1135 LSVGCLIAMLAAGHGALR
-1145 PPVTVRCA
+1145 TLCLCA
-1153 RCACARRWRCSCW
+1153 AVALLVLAFVAAGLTLRQRAA
-1166 RSWPP
+1166 
-1171 GSRSGSARS
+1171 
-1180 GRSKAQGKKKPG
+1180 KAQ
-1192 RRQLPAPR
+1192 
-1200 FCFCTALCYNGP
+1200 
-1212 SRSKGIAI
+1212 
-1220 PMVKV
+1220 
-1225 LFICHGN
+1225 
-1232 ICRSPMAEY
+1232 
-1241 LLKEMVRQQGLAAQF
+1241 
-1256 QIASAA
+1256 
-1262 TSREEIGNDVYP
+1262 
-1274 PARAEL
+1274 
-1280 RAHGIP
+1280 
-1286 VGHRTAVQVTPRDY
+1286 
-1300 DAYDWLLTMDE
+1300 
-1311 NNARNLRR
+1311 
-1319 ILPHDPDG
+1319 
-1327 KIRALLSFA
+1327 
-1336 GLQRGIADPWYT
+1336 
-1348 DDFGTTYDDL
+1348 
-1358 VLGCTAFLDALRRRG
+1358 
-1373 DI
+1373 